1 MTIAFL
7 GLGSNL
13 DSPFNQLFNAIKAI
27 ETIPS
32 TSLIQ
37 TSSFYKN
44 RPVGPRDQPDFLNA
58 VASID
63 TGLSP
68 DKLLDYLQDIEMQ
81 QGRKRD
87 IHWGARTLD
96 LDILLFGSDVINS
109 ARLVIPHPEMHKRAF
124 VLQPL
129 YEIAPDLVIPEQ
141 GPLKDLIQYID
152 TGTMQK
158 VSHHQ

>member
-13 DSPFNQLFNAIKAI
+13 DSPLDQLTNAIKAI
-27 ETIPS
+27 NTIPS

-68 DKLLDYLQDIEMQ
+68 QKLLDHMQGIETQ
-81 QGRKRD
+81 QGRKRH
-87 IHWGARTLD
+87 IRWGARTLD
-96 LDILLFGSDVINS
+96 LDILLFGDDIINTT
-109 ARLVIPHPEMHKRAF
+109 RLVIPHPELHKRAF
-124 VLQPL
+124 VIHPL
-129 YEIAPDLVIPEQ
+129 YEIAPELEIPGQ
-141 GPLKDLIQYID
+141 GPLKDLFQNID
-152 TGTMQK
+152 TNDMEK
-158 VSHHQ
+158 ISH

>member
-13 DSPFNQLFNAIKAI
+13 ESPLNQLVSAVQAI

-44 RPVGPRDQPDFLNA
+44 KPVGPQDQPDFLNA

-68 DKLLDYLQDIEMQ
+68 DGLLDYLQDIEVQ
-81 QGRKRD
+81 QGRKRN

-96 LDILLFGSDVINS
+96 LDILLFGSEVINS
-109 ARLVIPHPEMHKRAF
+109 TRLVIPHPEMHKRAF

-129 YEIAPDLVIPEQ
+129 YEIAPDLVIPGQ
-141 GPLKDLIQYID
+141 GPLKNLVRYINTD
-152 TGTMQK
+152 GMQK
-158 VSHHQ
+158 ISH

>member
-13 DSPFNQLFNAIKAI
+13 DSPLNQLINAVQAI
-27 ETIPS
+27 EIIPS

-68 DKLLDYLQDIEMQ
+68 DGLLDYLQDIEVQ
-81 QGRKRD
+81 QGRKRN

-96 LDILLFGSDVINS
+96 LDILLFGSEVINTT
-109 ARLVIPHPEMHKRAF
+109 RLVIPHPEMHRRAF

-129 YEIAPDLVIPEQ
+129 YEIAPDLVIPGQ
-141 GPLKDLIQYID
+141 GPLKNLVRYINTD
-152 TGTMQK
+152 GMQK
-158 VSHHQ
+158 ISHL